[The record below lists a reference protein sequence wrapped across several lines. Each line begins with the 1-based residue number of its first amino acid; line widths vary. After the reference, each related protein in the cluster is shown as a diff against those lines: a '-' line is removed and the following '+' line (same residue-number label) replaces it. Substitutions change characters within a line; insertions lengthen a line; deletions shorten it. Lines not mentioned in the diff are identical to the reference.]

1 MWADIGDFIGKVGF
15 PSFVAIFVLVR
26 LDPALRKLTQAIT
39 ASMVVTARSNG
50 MAGKDVAEI
59 MKIVAESKD
68 RRRIED
74 RSTELYSRP
83 KKSKVGCI
91 L

>member
-39 ASMVVTARSNG
+39 ASTVVTARSNG

-68 RRRIED
+68 KRRIED
-74 RSTELYSRP
+74 KVDGVVQSA
-83 KKSKVGCI
+83 KKK
-91 L
+91 

>member
-50 MAGKDVAEI
+50 MKGEDVAEI

-68 RRRIED
+68 KRRIED
-74 RSTELYSRP
+74 QVDRVDSRQE
-83 KKSKVGCI
+83 KK
-91 L
+91 

>member
-1 MWADIGDFIGKVGF
+1 MWADIGDFIAKVGF

-39 ASMVVTARSNG
+39 TSTVVTARSNG

-68 RRRIED
+68 KRRIED
-74 RSTELYSRP
+74 QVDRVDSRQE
-83 KKSKVGCI
+83 KK
-91 L
+91 

>member
-39 ASMVVTARSNG
+39 ASTVVTARSNG

-74 RSTELYSRP
+74 KVDGVVQSA
-83 KKSKVGCI
+83 KKK
-91 L
+91 

>member
-68 RRRIED
+68 KRRIED
-74 RSTELYSRP
+74 KVDGVVQSA
-83 KKSKVGCI
+83 KKK
-91 L
+91 

>member
-39 ASMVVTARSNG
+39 ASTVVTARSNG

-74 RSTELYSRP
+74 QVDGVVPCDE
-83 KKSKVGCI
+83 KK
-91 L
+91 

>member
-39 ASMVVTARSNG
+39 ASTVVTARSNG

-68 RRRIED
+68 KRRIED
-74 RSTELYSRP
+74 KVDGVVQSA
-83 KKSKVGCI
+83 KKE
-91 L
+91 

>member
-39 ASMVVTARSNG
+39 ASTVVTARSNG

-74 RSTELYSRP
+74 KVDGVVQSA
-83 KKSKVGCI
+83 KKE
-91 L
+91 

>member
-1 MWADIGDFIGKVGF
+1 MWADIGDFIAKVGF

-39 ASMVVTARSNG
+39 ASTVVTARSNG

-68 RRRIED
+68 KRRIED
-74 RSTELYSRP
+74 KVDGVVQSA
-83 KKSKVGCI
+83 KKK
-91 L
+91 

>member
-50 MAGKDVAEI
+50 MKGEDVAD
-59 MKIVAESKD
+59 IVRAVANQKKG
-68 RRRIED
+68 RRIED
-74 RSTELYSRP
+74 RVDGVVQEDE
-83 KKSKVGCI
+83 KV
-91 L
+91 

>member
-39 ASMVVTARSNG
+39 ASTVVTARSNG

-68 RRRIED
+68 KRRIED
-74 RSTELYSRP
+74 QVDRVVS
-83 KKSKVGCI
+83 SKEKE
-91 L
+91 

>member
-1 MWADIGDFIGKVGF
+1 
-15 PSFVAIFVLVR
+15 VAIFVLVR

-39 ASMVVTARSNG
+39 ASTVVTARSNG

-74 RSTELYSRP
+74 KVDGVVQSA
-83 KKSKVGCI
+83 KKE
-91 L
+91 

>member
-50 MAGKDVAEI
+50 MKGEDVAD
-59 MKIVAESKD
+59 IVRSIAHSKD
-68 RRRIED
+68 KRRLED
-74 RSTELYSRP
+74 
-83 KKSKVGCI
+83 KVDGVVQPTQKE
-91 L
+91 